1 MILSYNNSQNF
12 SFLDSHAPQLARL
25 GILAERYFVDDPN
38 TCTIKLRQYS
48 ELMAQV
54 TAAKLKVYISDDN
67 RQIAVLERL
76 SQTAGINRP
85 IIDLFHQLRKSG
97 NQAVHALA
105 DDHGIALT
113 NLKIA
118 NRLAIWYHRSFGN
131 DRNFIVKPFSP
142 PEKENLQDE
151 ALRVEISELQQ
162 KLEKALSEK
171 ERVSR
176 QHEKEE
182 RLRLSSEE
190 EMQSLQKLNEE
201 AEAATSELH
210 TKLEAF
216 QAQAE
221 KASPKDITQ
230 LVSSANMF
238 AEKIDLDEA
247 DTRRIIDGQLRDAGW
262 EVDSDNIRYSKGVR
276 PQKGKNIAIAE
287 WPTETGPADYVL
299 FIGLIAVATVE
310 AKRKRLDVSG
320 AIDQA
325 KRYSKGF
332 QSKGAEFVS
341 DDAPWSDGDKTS
353 YYVPLTFST
362 NGRPYLKQ
370 LEAAS
375 GIWFCDLRKTT
386 NIRRALTGWYSPE
399 GVEKLLEQDEQ
410 KAAKK
415 LETEGFDYGFTLRDY
430 QKKAIIKSEDAI
442 SKGQREILLAM
453 ATGTGKT
460 KTCLAMA
467 YRLLN
472 TNRFRRILFLVDRS
486 ALGEQTGEDFKGT
499 QMENLQSFA
508 NIFGVKEL
516 GEGLPESDTRLQI
529 STVQSFV
536 KRIMYND
543 DSSAIPTVDQYDCI
557 IVDECHRGYLL
568 DRELGDSEFTFRDQD
583 DYVSKYRRVIEHFD
597 AVKIGLTATP
607 ALHTTD
613 IFGSPVYR
621 YTYRE
626 AVIDG
631 WLIDHET
638 PVRLVTKLAENGIEW
653 EAGEELEVID
663 NTTGELDTVHLPDN
677 LKMDIDAFNK
687 RVITP
692 DFNRVICDAL
702 ADYIDPSMQ
711 AKTLIFC
718 VNDKHAD
725 LVVQKLKEA
734 MQSTYGEIEDNA
746 IAKITGK
753 SDKPLQLIRRYKNEQ
768 LPNIAVTVDLL
779 TTGIDVPKICNLVF
793 LRQVNSRI
801 LYEQMLGRAT
811 RRCDEI
817 GKETFRIFDAVDIYK
832 RLKNLTEMKPVA
844 ANPKTTFSHL
854 IEGLEKV
861 TDEKA
866 RDAIKDELTAKL
878 HRASRRYK
886 DETIEKIELITKT
899 SLDDFMAWVKKTPAT
914 ELLEWFKDNSNIIAL
929 LDSKGRNFN
938 PFTAISDHDDE
949 LIDVRTGYGDTEK
962 PEDYLD
968 SFKVY
973 IEDNKNKL
981 PALLAVTQRPKDLT
995 RQQLKELQLQL
1006 ESEGFREQDLR
1017 TAWRDTNNEDIAA
1030 NIIGFIRQAAIGDPL
1045 LPYEQRVDMALK
1057 SIMSESEYTAVQKQW
1072 LTRIG
1077 KQLKKE
1083 VIVDKPSLNSGEFA
1097 RRGGYDRLN
1106 KVFEGRLSKVLDDI
1120 TDAIWQKT
1128 A

>member
-1 MILSYNNSQNF
+1 MTQDTSPNF
-12 SFLDSHAPQLARL
+12 NFLDGHAPQLARL
-25 GILAERYFVDDPN
+25 GTLAERYFAEDPN
-38 TCTIKLRQYS
+38 TSTMKLRQYGELLAS
-48 ELMAQV
+48 E
-54 TAAKLKVYISDDN
+54 TAAKLGVYIADDT
-67 RQIAVLERL
+67 RQISVLTRL
-76 SQTAGINRP
+76 GQTSGINKV

-97 NQAVHALA
+97 NQAVHALK
-105 DDHGIALT
+105 DDHGTALT

-118 NRLAIWYHRSFGN
+118 HKLAIWYHRSFGN
-131 DRNFIVKPFSP
+131 DRDFTATPFSP
-142 PEKENLQDE
+142 PEKETLQDE
-151 ALRVEISELQQ
+151 ALRLEISELQQ
-162 KLEKALSEK
+162 KLEQALSEK
-171 ERVSR
+171 ERASR
-176 QHEKEE
+176 LQAKEA
-182 RLRLSSEE
+182 RLRLSVEE
-190 EMQSLQKLNEE
+190 ERQSLLKLNEE
-201 AEAATSELH
+201 AEAATSELQV
-210 TKLEAF
+210 KLEAL
-216 QAQAE
+216 QEQSE
-221 KASPKDITQ
+221 KASPKDISQ
-230 LVSSANMF
+230 LVSSANKF
-238 AEKIDLDEA
+238 AEAIDLDEA

-262 EVDSDNIRYSKGVR
+262 EVNSDNIKYSKGVR

-287 WPTETGPADYVL
+287 WPTETGPSDYVL
-299 FIGLIAVATVE
+299 FIGLKAVATVE

-332 QSKGAEFVS
+332 QSKGADFIS
-341 DDAPWSDGDKTS
+341 DEAPWSDGDKTS
-353 YYVPLTFST
+353 YYVPLAFST

-370 LEAAS
+370 LETAS
-375 GIWFCDLRKTT
+375 GIWFCDLRKPT
-386 NIRRALTGWYSPE
+386 NLRRALTGWYSPE
-399 GVEKLLEQDEQ
+399 GIEKLLDQDEQ
-410 KAAKK
+410 KAAEK

-430 QKKAIIKSEDAI
+430 QKKAILKSEEAI
-442 SKGQREILLAM
+442 SNGQREILLAM

-486 ALGEQTGEDFKGT
+486 ALGEQTGEDFQGT
-499 QMENLQSFA
+499 QMENLQTFA

-516 GEGLPESDTRLQI
+516 GDGVVESDTRIQI
-529 STVQSFV
+529 ATVQSFV

-543 DSSAIPTVDQYDCI
+543 DSSAVPTVDQYDCI

-568 DRELGDSEFTFRDQD
+568 DKELGDSEFAFRDQD

-613 IFGSPVYR
+613 IFGSPIYR

-631 WLIDHET
+631 WLTDHEA
-638 PVRLVTKLAENGIEW
+638 PVRLITKLAENGIEW
-653 EAGEELEVID
+653 EAGEEVEVID
-663 NTTGELDTVHLPDN
+663 NTTGEIDTVHLPDN
-677 LKMDIDAFNK
+677 LKMDIEAFNK

-692 DFNRVICDAL
+692 DFNRVICEAL

-734 MQSTYGEIEDNA
+734 MQATYGEIEDNA

-753 SDKPLQLIRRYKNEQ
+753 SDKPSQLIRRYKNET

-801 LYEQMLGRAT
+801 LFEQMLGRAT
-811 RRCDEI
+811 RLCDEI
-817 GKETFRIFDAVDIYK
+817 GKETFRIFDAVDIYN
-832 RLKNLTEMKPVA
+832 RLKKVTEMKPVA
-844 ANPKTTFSHL
+844 ANPKTTFAHL
-854 IEGLEKV
+854 VEGLEKV
-861 TDEKA
+861 IDEKA
-866 RDAIKDELTAKL
+866 RDTIKDELTAKL

-899 SLDDFMAWVKKTPAT
+899 PLDDFMDWVKDTPVT
-914 ELLEWFKDNSNIIAL
+914 EVAEWFKDNSHIIVL
-929 LDSKGRNFN
+929 LDTKGRSFN
-938 PFTAISDHDDE
+938 PFTAISEHNDE
-949 LIDVRTGYGDTEK
+949 LLDVRTGYGDAEK

-995 RQQLKELQLQL
+995 RQQLKGLQLQL

-1017 TAWRDTNNEDIAA
+1017 AAWRDTKNEDIAA

-1057 SIMSESEYTAVQKQW
+1057 SIMSAGEYTAVQKQW

-1083 VIVDKPSLNSGEFA
+1083 VIVDKSALNSGEFA

-1106 KVFEGRLSKVLDDI
+1106 KVFEGRLSKILDDI
-1120 TDAIWQKT
+1120 TDAIWHKT